1 MRKTYLWAF
10 CLVASLWCSNGHA
23 QTFETQYERSVHD
36 LMTDVQQRFGVRF
49 KFDGKVD
56 TVGKRLPYA
65 DFRVRPYSIEMTL
78 DNICKYFDW
87 NWWKQTDKL
96 YKIKPY
102 EYPRRHE
109 DEGRMMLD
117 WLSTLYNNKAEWEAR
132 RDTLRREVRQRLE
145 LDAFLDSCVVVKDK
159 KGRAE
164 RPVTLSKVRRHDGYT
179 TQNIC
184 IELTPGQHLFGT
196 IYAPYGLKKKEK
208 IINKKLSE
216 SVALQSNQ
224 KVQSSKQDQDKSKSS
239 KFKVQSSKK
248 YALIVCP
255 DGHWPMRYRKDEQQ
269 RLGTLARMGAVC
281 VDFDLYGW
289 GESEQE
295 VGAEAHHTSRAHVY
309 QAACGYILLD
319 WMLTHRK
326 DIDPERVGVMG
337 GSGGGTHTV
346 LLSLLDDRVT
356 ASAPVVHLASHFDGG
371 CPCESGKP
379 VQLSAGGT
387 CEAELAAVM
396 APKPMLIV
404 SDGGDWTS
412 SVPTLEYPYL
422 QRIYSFYDARDQVRN
437 VHLPNDRHDF
447 NEHKRQA
454 VYDFFIDVFDLD
466 RTMLDED
473 KVTIEPDDDLKS
485 LYKTQR

>member
-1 MRKTYLWAF
+1 MRNYLFAA
-10 CLVASLWCSNGHA
+10 LLAASSVATA
-23 QTFETQYERSVHD
+23 QTFENHYERPVHN
-36 LMTDVQQRFGVRF
+36 LMQDVAQRFGVRF
-49 KFDGKVD
+49 KFDGNVD
-56 TVGKRLPYA
+56 TIGKRLPYA
-65 DFRVRPYSIEMTL
+65 DFRVRPYSLETTL

-87 NWWKQTDKL
+87 NWWKQSGNL
-96 YKIKPY
+96 YKIKRY

-109 DEGRMMLD
+109 QEGRLMLD
-117 WLSTLYNNKAEWEAR
+117 YLSSLYADKAQWEAR
-132 RDTLRREVRQRLE
+132 RDTLRRAVRQRLE
-145 LDAFLDSCVVVKDK
+145 LDAFLDSCVLGK
-159 KGRAE
+159 
-164 RPVTLSKVRRHDGYT
+164 PLLSKVRKHDGYT

-196 IYAPYGLKKKEK
+196 IYASTKKG
-208 IINKKLSE
+208 
-216 SVALQSNQ
+216 QH
-224 KVQSSKQDQDKSKSS
+224 
-239 KFKVQSSKK
+239 
-248 YALIVCP
+248 ALIVCP

-289 GESEQE
+289 GESERE

-319 WMLTHRK
+319 YMPKNRK
-326 DIDPERVGVMG
+326 DIDPARVGVMG

-379 VQLSAGGT
+379 VQLAAGGT
-387 CEAELAAVM
+387 CEPELAAVM

-422 QRIYSFYDARDQVRN
+422 QRIYGFYGATDKVRN
-437 VHLPNDRHDF
+437 VHLPSERHDF
-447 NEHKRQA
+447 GKNKRQA
-454 VYDFFIDVFDLD
+454 VYDFFIDVFHLD
-466 RTMLDED
+466 PSMLDES
-473 KVTIEPDDDLKS
+473 KVQIEPDEALKS
-485 LYKTQR
+485 LYK

>member
-1 MRKTYLWAF
+1 MRNYLFAA
-10 CLVASLWCSNGHA
+10 LLAASSVATA
-23 QTFETQYERSVHD
+23 QTFENHYERPVHN
-36 LMTDVQQRFGVRF
+36 LMQDVAQRFGVRF
-49 KFDGKVD
+49 KFDGNVD
-56 TVGKRLPYA
+56 TIGKRLHYA
-65 DFRVRPYSIEMTL
+65 DFRVRPYSLETTL

-87 NWWKQTDKL
+87 NWWKQSGNL
-96 YKIKPY
+96 YKIKRY

-109 DEGRMMLD
+109 QEGRLMLD
-117 WLSTLYNNKAEWEAR
+117 YLSSLYADKAQWEAR

-145 LDAFLDSCVVVKDK
+145 LDAFLDSCVLGK
-159 KGRAE
+159 
-164 RPVTLSKVRRHDGYT
+164 PLLSKVRKHDGYT

-196 IYAPYGLKKKEK
+196 IYASTKKG
-208 IINKKLSE
+208 
-216 SVALQSNQ
+216 QH
-224 KVQSSKQDQDKSKSS
+224 
-239 KFKVQSSKK
+239 
-248 YALIVCP
+248 ALIVCP

-289 GESEQE
+289 GESERE

-319 WMLTHRK
+319 YMLKNRK
-326 DIDPERVGVMG
+326 DIDPARVGVMG

-379 VQLSAGGT
+379 VQLAAGGT
-387 CEAELAAVM
+387 CEPELAAVM

-422 QRIYSFYDARDQVRN
+422 QRIYGFYGATDKVRN
-437 VHLPNDRHDF
+437 VHLPSERHDF
-447 NEHKRQA
+447 GKNKRQA
-454 VYDFFIDVFDLD
+454 VYDFFIDVFHLD
-466 RTMLDED
+466 PSMLDES
-473 KVTIEPDDDLKS
+473 KVQIEPDEALKS
-485 LYKTQR
+485 LYK

>member
-1 MRKTYLWAF
+1 MTAVMLLA
-10 CLVASLWCSNGHA
+10 LEATA
-23 QTFETQYERSVHD
+23 QTYETQFRRPVS
-36 LMTDVQQRFGVRF
+36 DVMRDVAKRFDVRF
-49 KFDGKVD
+49 KFDANVD
-56 TVGKRLPYA
+56 TAGVILTYA
-65 DFRVRPYSIEMTL
+65 DFRIRPYSLEQTL
-78 DNICKYFDW
+78 DNICKHFDW
-87 NWWKQTDKL
+87 NWWKQSGNL
-96 YKIKPY
+96 YKIKRY

-109 DEGRMMLD
+109 DEGRQMLD
-117 WLSTLYNNKAEWEAR
+117 YLSSLYNNKVEWEAR
-132 RDTLRREVRQRLE
+132 RDSLRREVRQRLE
-145 LDAFLDSCVVVKDK
+145 LDAFLDSCVLVKNK
-159 KGRAE
+159 KGQME
-164 RPVTLSKVRRHDGYT
+164 RPVILSKIRKHDGYT

-196 IYAPYGLKKKEK
+196 IYTP
-208 IINKKLSE
+208 
-216 SVALQSNQ
+216 
-224 KVQSSKQDQDKSKSS
+224 SSRS
-239 KFKVQSSKK
+239 FRRH
-248 YALIVCP
+248 ALIICP

-289 GESEQE
+289 GESEKE

-319 WMLTHRK
+319 WMLTHRQ
-326 DIDPERVGVMG
+326 DIDTKRVGVMG

-387 CEAELAAVM
+387 CEPELAAVM

-412 SVPTLEYPYL
+412 SVPTLEFPYL
-422 QRIYSFYDARDQVRN
+422 QRVYGFYGAKDQVRN
-437 VHLPNDRHDF
+437 VHLPNERHDF
-447 NEHKRQA
+447 GKNKRNA
-454 VYDFFIDVFDLD
+454 VYDFFIDVFGLD
-466 RTMLDED
+466 RTMLDES
-473 KVTIEPDDDLKS
+473 KIEIEPDEQLKS
-485 LYKTQR
+485 LYK

>member
-1 MRKTYLWAF
+1 MTAVAF
-10 CLVASLWCSNGHA
+10 LSMGVSA
-23 QTFETQYERSVHD
+23 QTYETHFERSVSD
-36 LMTDVQQRFGVRF
+36 VMTDIQQRFGVKF
-49 KFDGKVD
+49 KYNVD
-56 TVGKRLPYA
+56 TVGQRLPYA
-65 DFRVRPYSIEMTL
+65 DFRIRPYSIEQTL

-87 NWWKQTDKL
+87 NWWKQNDKL

-109 DEGRMMLD
+109 EDGRQMLNY
-117 WLSTLYNNKAEWEAR
+117 LSTLYHNKGQWEAR
-132 RDTLRREVRQRLE
+132 RDSLRREVRQRLE
-145 LDAFLDSCVVVKDK
+145 LDAFLDSCVLGK
-159 KGRAE
+159 
-164 RPVTLSKVRRHDGYT
+164 PLLSKIRKHDGYT

-196 IYAPYGLKKKEK
+196 IYASTKKGKH
-208 IINKKLSE
+208 
-216 SVALQSNQ
+216 
-224 KVQSSKQDQDKSKSS
+224 
-239 KFKVQSSKK
+239 
-248 YALIVCP
+248 ALIVCP

-289 GESEQE
+289 GESEKE

-319 WMLTHRK
+319 WMLKNRK

-346 LLSLLDDRVT
+346 LLSLLDERVT

-379 VQLSAGGT
+379 VQLAAGGT
-387 CEAELAAVM
+387 CEPELAAVM

-412 SVPTLEYPYL
+412 SVPTLEFPYL
-422 QRIYSFYDARDQVRN
+422 QRIYGFYDAKDKVRN
-437 VHLPNDRHDF
+437 VHLPNERHDF
-447 NEHKRQA
+447 NENKRQA
-454 VYDFFIDVFDLD
+454 VYDFFIDVFGLD
-466 RTMLDED
+466 RTMLDES
-473 KVTIEPDDDLKS
+473 KITIEPDNDLKS
-485 LYKTQR
+485 LYK

>member
-1 MRKTYLWAF
+1 MRNYLFAA
-10 CLVASLWCSNGHA
+10 LLAASSVATA
-23 QTFETQYERSVHD
+23 QTFENHYERPVHD
-36 LMTDVQQRFGVRF
+36 LMQDVAQRFGVRF
-49 KFDGKVD
+49 KFDGNVD
-56 TVGKRLPYA
+56 TIGKRLPYA
-65 DFRVRPYSIEMTL
+65 DFRVRPYSLETTL

-87 NWWKQTDKL
+87 NWWKQSGNL
-96 YKIKPY
+96 YKIKRY

-109 DEGRMMLD
+109 QEGRLMLD
-117 WLSTLYNNKAEWEAR
+117 YLSSLYADKAQWEAR

-145 LDAFLDSCVVVKDK
+145 LDAFLDSCVLGK
-159 KGRAE
+159 
-164 RPVTLSKVRRHDGYT
+164 PLLSKVRKHDGYT

-196 IYAPYGLKKKEK
+196 IYASTKKG
-208 IINKKLSE
+208 
-216 SVALQSNQ
+216 QH
-224 KVQSSKQDQDKSKSS
+224 
-239 KFKVQSSKK
+239 
-248 YALIVCP
+248 ALIVCP

-289 GESEQE
+289 GESERE

-319 WMLTHRK
+319 YMLKNRK
-326 DIDPERVGVMG
+326 DIDPARVGVMG

-379 VQLSAGGT
+379 VQLAAGGT
-387 CEAELAAVM
+387 CEPELAAVM

-422 QRIYSFYDARDQVRN
+422 QRIYGFYGATDKVRN
-437 VHLPNDRHDF
+437 VHLPKERHDF
-447 NEHKRQA
+447 GKNKRQA
-454 VYDFFIDVFDLD
+454 VYDFFIDVFHLD
-466 RTMLDED
+466 PSMLDES
-473 KVTIEPDDDLKS
+473 KVQIEPDEALKS
-485 LYKTQR
+485 LYK

>member
-1 MRKTYLWAF
+1 MNDMKKYMWRAVGILLLTSHLSP
-10 CLVASLWCSNGHA
+10 LASQA
-23 QTFETQYERSVHD
+23 QTYENQFRRPVS
-36 LMTDVQQRFGVRF
+36 DVMKDVAARFDVRF
-49 KFDGKVD
+49 KFDGNVD
-56 TVGKRLPYA
+56 TAGVMLTYA
-65 DFRVRPYSIEMTL
+65 DFRIRPYSLEQTL
-78 DNICKYFDW
+78 DNICKHFDW
-87 NWWKQTDKL
+87 NWWKQSGNL
-96 YKIKPY
+96 YKIKRY

-109 DEGRMMLD
+109 DEGRQMLNY
-117 WLSTLYNNKAEWEAR
+117 LSSLYHNKVEWEAR
-132 RDTLRREVRQRLE
+132 RDSLRKEVRQRLE
-145 LDAFLDSCVVVKDK
+145 LDAFLDSCVL
-159 KGRAE
+159 GPAL
-164 RPVTLSKVRRHDGYT
+164 LSKIRKHDGYT

-196 IYAPYGLKKKEK
+196 IYASTKKGKH
-208 IINKKLSE
+208 
-216 SVALQSNQ
+216 
-224 KVQSSKQDQDKSKSS
+224 
-239 KFKVQSSKK
+239 
-248 YALIVCP
+248 ALIVCP

-289 GESEQE
+289 GESEKE

-309 QAACGYILLD
+309 QAACGYVLLD

-326 DIDPERVGVMG
+326 DIDAKRVGVMG

-387 CEAELAAVM
+387 CEPELAAVM

-412 SVPTLEYPYL
+412 SVPTLEFPYL
-422 QRIYSFYDARDQVRN
+422 QRIYDFYGAKDKVRN
-437 VHLPNDRHDF
+437 VHLPKERHDF
-447 NEHKRQA
+447 GKNKRQA
-454 VYDFFIDVFDLD
+454 VYDFFIDVFSLD
-466 RTMLDED
+466 RTMLDES
-473 KVTIEPDDDLKS
+473 KIEIEPDEQLKS
-485 LYKTQR
+485 LYK